1 MGQDEQVR
9 RRGVVAPEPEGRDQD
24 ELRRARAER
33 GGQLR
38 GDHPAEEVA
47 DQVGGTDAETV
58 EELVVGQ
65 DQVEDVVERLDT
77 ARALDPGVE
86 RCVHRVASREAIQER

>member
-1 MGQDEQVR
+1 
-9 RRGVVAPEPEGRDQD
+9 
-24 ELRRARAER
+24 
-33 GGQLR
+33 
-38 GDHPAEEVA
+38 VA
-47 DQVGGTDAETV
+47 DQVGGADAETV

-86 RCVHRVASREAIQER
+86 RRVHRVARREAVQER